1 MPGRVAILYPVP
13 VVPCQVENQLK
24 TFIEQLVNG
33 LTIGSFYALVAL
45 GYSMVYGVMKLI
57 NFAHGDLFA
66 LGAFLGYTVLT
77 SAAGQISRSVG
88 LWGGIAFAAFVV
100 SVSIALAGVIVERV
114 AYRPVY
120 PSGRLS
126 LVVSALGMAIFIQN
140 GIMAIWGARPQAF
153 PASVVPSVRV
163 SVLGIPMT
171 ILQIIILAISFLL
184 MLIIW
189 FIVEKTPF
197 GAAVRA
203 SAQDRETATLVG
215 IDIRKVI
222 LFVFALGPGLGGLA
236 GLMNGLY
243 YRAISFNMGWNYGLK
258 AFTATI
264 LGGIGN
270 IPGAML
276 GGLLLGIVESMLAGY
291 VSGAWKDVF
300 VFFLLIAVLIFKPT
314 GIIGEKVAEKV

>member
-1 MPGRVAILYPVP
+1 M
-13 VVPCQVENQLK
+13 N
-24 TFIEQLVNG
+24 TFIEQLING

-66 LGAFLGYTVLT
+66 FGAYLGYTILT
-77 SAAGQISRSVG
+77 SAAGKVTASLGI
-88 LWGGIAFAAFVV
+88 WGGIAFTVFFVAI
-100 SVSIALAGVIVERV
+100 SVAVAGVLVERI

-153 PASVVPSVRV
+153 PASVVPSYRFQVAGIPV
-163 SVLGIPMT
+163 TQLQVTILGI
-171 ILQIIILAISFLL
+171 SFAL
-184 MLIIW
+184 MFIIW
-189 FIVEKTPF
+189 LVIEKSTF

-203 SAQDRETATLVG
+203 AALDRDTATLVG
-215 IDIRKVI
+215 IDVKKVI
-222 LFVFALGPGLGGLA
+222 FFVFALGPGLGGVA

-270 IPGAML
+270 IPGAMI
-276 GGLLLGIVESMLAGY
+276 GGLLLGIVESLLSGY

-300 VFFLLIAVLIFKPT
+300 VFVLLIATLIFRPT
-314 GIIGEKVAEKV
+314 GLLGEKTAEKV

>member
-1 MPGRVAILYPVP
+1 M
-13 VVPCQVENQLK
+13 
-24 TFIEQLVNG
+24 NG
-33 LTIGSFYALVAL
+33 LTVGSFYALVAL

-66 LGAFLGYTVLT
+66 LGAFLGYSLLT
-77 SAAGQISRSVG
+77 SAAGKISETLG

-100 SVSIALAGVIVERV
+100 SASIALAGILVERI

-153 PASVVPSVRV
+153 PASVVPSARIV
-163 SVLGIPMT
+163 VLGVPMT
-171 ILQIIILAISFLL
+171 VLQVSILGISFLL

-189 FIVEKTPF
+189 FIIEKTSF
-197 GAAVRA
+197 GAAIRA
-203 SAQDRETATLVG
+203 AAQDRETATLVG
-215 IDIRKVI
+215 IDVRKVI
-222 LFVFALGPGLGGLA
+222 IFVFALGPGLGGMA

-276 GGLLLGIVESMLAGY
+276 GGLLLGIVESLLSGY

-300 VFFLLIAVLIFKPT
+300 VFILLIAVLIFKPT
-314 GIIGEKVAEKV
+314 GILGEKVAEKV

>member
-1 MPGRVAILYPVP
+1 MAIFL
-13 VVPCQVENQLK
+13 
-24 TFIEQLVNG
+24 EQLING
-33 LTIGSFYALVAL
+33 LTVGSFYALVAL

-66 LGAFLGYTVLT
+66 LGAYLGYSLLTVGSGKATALL
-77 SAAGQISRSVG
+77 GI
-88 LWGGIAFAAFVV
+88 WGGIGVTAIVV
-100 SVSIALAGVIVERV
+100 AISIATAGVLVERI

-140 GIMAIWGARPQAF
+140 AIMAVWGARPQAF
-153 PASVVPSVRV
+153 PAKVVPSLRF
-163 SVLGIPMT
+163 SLMGIPVT
-171 ILQIIILAISFLL
+171 ALQITILAISFCL
-184 MLIIW
+184 MLLIW
-189 FIVEKTPF
+189 LIVEKSTF

-203 SAQDRETATLVG
+203 SALDRETATLVG
-215 IDIRKVI
+215 IDVRKVI
-222 LFVFALGPGLGGLA
+222 FFVFALGPALGGVA

-276 GGLLLGIVESMLAGY
+276 GGLLLGIVESLLSGY

-300 VFFLLIAVLIFKPT
+300 VFILLIATLMFRPT
-314 GIIGEKVAEKV
+314 GILGEKTAEKV

>member
-1 MPGRVAILYPVP
+1 M
-13 VVPCQVENQLK
+13 N
-24 TFIEQLVNG
+24 TFIEQLING

-66 LGAFLGYTVLT
+66 FGAYLGYTILT
-77 SAAGQISRSVG
+77 SATGKVTASLGI
-88 LWGGIAFAAFVV
+88 WGGIAFTAFFVAI
-100 SVSIALAGVIVERV
+100 SVAVAGVLVERI

-153 PASVVPSVRV
+153 PASVVPSYRFQVAGIPV
-163 SVLGIPMT
+163 TELQVTILGI
-171 ILQIIILAISFLL
+171 SFAL

-189 FIVEKTPF
+189 LIIEKSTF

-203 SAQDRETATLVG
+203 AALDRDTATLVG
-215 IDIRKVI
+215 IDVKKII
-222 LFVFALGPGLGGLA
+222 FFVFALGPGLGGVA

-270 IPGAML
+270 IPGAMI
-276 GGLLLGIVESMLAGY
+276 GGLLLGIVESLLSGY

-300 VFFLLIAVLIFKPT
+300 VFVLLIATLIFRPT
-314 GIIGEKVAEKV
+314 GLLGEKTAEKV

>member
-1 MPGRVAILYPVP
+1 M
-13 VVPCQVENQLK
+13 N
-24 TFIEQLVNG
+24 TFIEQLING

-66 LGAFLGYTVLT
+66 FGAYLGYTILT
-77 SAAGQISRSVG
+77 STAGKVTASLGI
-88 LWGGIAFAAFVV
+88 WGGIAFTAFFVAI
-100 SVSIALAGVIVERV
+100 SVAVAGVLVERI

-153 PASVVPSVRV
+153 PASVVPSYRFQVAGIPV
-163 SVLGIPMT
+163 TQLQVTILGI
-171 ILQIIILAISFLL
+171 SFAL
-184 MLIIW
+184 MFIIW
-189 FIVEKTPF
+189 LVIEKSTF

-203 SAQDRETATLVG
+203 AALDRDTATLVG
-215 IDIRKVI
+215 IDVKKVI
-222 LFVFALGPGLGGLA
+222 FFVFALGPGLGGVA

-270 IPGAML
+270 IPGAMI
-276 GGLLLGIVESMLAGY
+276 GGLLLGIVESLLSGY

-300 VFFLLIAVLIFKPT
+300 VFVLLIATLIFRPT
-314 GIIGEKVAEKV
+314 GLLGEKTAEKV

>member
-1 MPGRVAILYPVP
+1 M
-13 VVPCQVENQLK
+13 N
-24 TFIEQLVNG
+24 TFIEQLING

-66 LGAFLGYTVLT
+66 FGAYLGYTLLT
-77 SAAGQISRSVG
+77 SAAGKVTATLGI
-88 LWGGIAFAAFVV
+88 WGGIAFAACIVAA
-100 SVSIALAGVIVERV
+100 SVALAGVLVERI

-140 GIMAIWGARPQAF
+140 SIMAIWGARPQAF
-153 PASVVPSVRV
+153 AASVVPSYRFKIA
-163 SVLGIPMT
+163 GIPVT
-171 ILQIIILAISFLL
+171 ELQVTILAISFAL
-184 MLIIW
+184 MFIIW
-189 FIVEKTPF
+189 LIVEKSTF

-203 SAQDRETATLVG
+203 SALDRETATLVG
-215 IDIRKVI
+215 IDVRKVI
-222 LFVFALGPGLGGLA
+222 FFVFALGPGLGGVA

-243 YRAISFNMGWNYGLK
+243 YRSISFNMGWNYGLK

-276 GGLLLGIVESMLAGY
+276 GGLLLGIVESLLSGY

-300 VFFLLIAVLIFKPT
+300 VFILLIVTLIFRPT
-314 GIIGEKVAEKV
+314 GLLGEKTAEKV

>member
-1 MPGRVAILYPVP
+1 MA
-13 VVPCQVENQLK
+13 
-24 TFIEQLVNG
+24 TFAEQLING

-66 LGAFLGYTVLT
+66 LGAYIGYSLLAGSTGKLTAVL
-77 SAAGQISRSVG
+77 G
-88 LWGGIAFAAFVV
+88 LWGGMAFAAVAV
-100 SVSIALAGVIVERV
+100 ALGVAAAGVLVERI

-140 GIMAIWGARPQAF
+140 GIMAVWGARPRAF
-153 PASVVPSVRV
+153 PASVVPSGRLLLFGIPVTALQLTI
-163 SVLGIPMT
+163 LGI
-171 ILQIIILAISFLL
+171 SFAL
-184 MLIIW
+184 MLLIW
-189 FIVEKTPF
+189 IIVEKTAF
-197 GAAVRA
+197 GASVRA
-203 SAQDRETATLVG
+203 AALDRETATLVG
-215 IDIRKVI
+215 IDVGKVI
-222 LFVFALGPGLGGLA
+222 FFVFALGPGLGGAA

-243 YRAISFNMGWNYGLK
+243 YRAISFNMGWSYGLK

-270 IPGAML
+270 IPGAMI
-276 GGLLLGIVESMLAGY
+276 GGLLLGVMESLIAGY

-300 VFFLLIAVLIFKPT
+300 VFLLLIATLILRPR
-314 GIIGEKVAEKV
+314 GLLGEKTAEKV

>member
-1 MPGRVAILYPVP
+1 VD
-13 VVPCQVENQLK
+13 
-24 TFIEQLVNG
+24 TFLEQLING

-66 LGAFLGYTVLT
+66 FGAYLGYTILT
-77 SAAGQISRSVG
+77 SAAGKVTESLGI
-88 LWGGIAFAAFVV
+88 WGGIAFT
-100 SVSIALAGVIVERV
+100 ALAVAASVAAAGVLVERV

-140 GIMAIWGARPQAF
+140 SIMAIWGARPQAF
-153 PASVVPSVRV
+153 PASVVPSYRFRIAGVPV
-163 SVLGIPMT
+163 T
-171 ILQIIILAISFLL
+171 ELQVTILAISFAL
-184 MLIIW
+184 MFAIW
-189 FIVEKTPF
+189 LVVEKSTF

-203 SAQDRETATLVG
+203 AALDRDTATLVG
-215 IDIRKVI
+215 VDVRKVI
-222 LFVFALGPGLGGLA
+222 FFVFALGPGLGGVA

-276 GGLLLGIVESMLAGY
+276 GGLLLGIVESLLAGY

-300 VFFLLIAVLIFKPT
+300 VFILLIATLIFRPT
-314 GIIGEKVAEKV
+314 GLLGEKTAEKV

>member
-1 MPGRVAILYPVP
+1 MT
-13 VVPCQVENQLK
+13 
-24 TFIEQLVNG
+24 TFFEQLVNG

-66 LGAFLGYTVLT
+66 FGAYLGYTILT
-77 SAAGQISRSVG
+77 GAAGKFTASMG
-88 LWGGIAFAAFVV
+88 LWGGMAFTAGIVAL
-100 SVSIALAGVIVERV
+100 SVAIAGVLVERI

-153 PASVVPSVRV
+153 PASVVPSLRF
-163 SVLGIPMT
+163 SVLGVPVTALQVT
-171 ILQIIILAISFLL
+171 ILGISFAL
-184 MLIIW
+184 MLLIW
-189 FIVEKTPF
+189 LIVEKTAF

-203 SAQDRETATLVG
+203 SALDRDMATILG
-215 IDIRKVI
+215 IDVRKVI
-222 LFVFALGPGLGGLA
+222 FFVFALGPGLGGVA

-270 IPGAML
+270 IPGAMI
-276 GGLLLGIVESMLAGY
+276 GGLLLGIVESLLAGY

-300 VFFLLIAVLIFKPT
+300 VFLLLIATLIFRPT
-314 GIIGEKVAEKV
+314 GLLGEKIAEKV

>member
-1 MPGRVAILYPVP
+1 M
-13 VVPCQVENQLK
+13 K

-33 LTIGSFYALVAL
+33 LTVGSFYALVAL

-66 LGAFLGYTVLT
+66 LGAFLGYSLLT
-77 SAAGQISRSVG
+77 GAAGKISETIG

-100 SVSIALAGVIVERV
+100 SASIALAGILVERI

-153 PASVVPSVRV
+153 PASVVPSARIAVMGV
-163 SVLGIPMT
+163 PMT
-171 ILQIIILAISFLL
+171 VLQLTILGISFLL

-189 FIVEKTPF
+189 FIIEKTPF
-197 GAAVRA
+197 GAAIRA
-203 SAQDRETATLVG
+203 AAQDRETATLVG
-215 IDIRKVI
+215 IDVRKVI
-222 LFVFALGPGLGGLA
+222 IFVFALGPGLGGMA

-276 GGLLLGIVESMLAGY
+276 GGLLLGIVESLLSGY

-300 VFFLLIAVLIFKPT
+300 VFIMLIAVLIFKPT
-314 GIIGEKVAEKV
+314 GILGEKVAEKV

>member
-1 MPGRVAILYPVP
+1 M
-13 VVPCQVENQLK
+13 K

-33 LTIGSFYALVAL
+33 LTVGSFYALVAL

-66 LGAFLGYTVLT
+66 LGAFLGYSLLT
-77 SAAGQISRSVG
+77 SAAGKISETIG

-100 SVSIALAGVIVERV
+100 SASIALAGILVERI

-153 PASVVPSVRV
+153 PASVVPSARIAVAGV
-163 SVLGIPMT
+163 PMT
-171 ILQIIILAISFLL
+171 VLQLTILGTSFLL

-189 FIVEKTPF
+189 FIIEKTPF
-197 GAAVRA
+197 GAAIRA
-203 SAQDRETATLVG
+203 AAQDRETATLVG
-215 IDIRKVI
+215 IDVRKVI
-222 LFVFALGPGLGGLA
+222 IFVFALGPGLGGMA

-276 GGLLLGIVESMLAGY
+276 GGLLLGIVESLLSGY

-300 VFFLLIAVLIFKPT
+300 VFIMLIAVLIFKPT
-314 GIIGEKVAEKV
+314 GILGEKVAEKV